1 MDDRPDWPLIV
12 AFIRLEFPPHQR
24 DLAQK
29 IAAGLAEVVKFKIQQ
44 LRPEHTLSEIAH
56 WADQPIS
63 ATDLIKIIHAAFQV
77 TCDEK
82 TTFRTVVEMIGEK
95 QTRKS
100 LTAGDYGEPKGKG
113 AESGVNKSI
122 CVFTGS
128 RQGARADYREAARR
142 MGRELVERG
151 YGLVYGG
158 GNIGLM
164 TALAD
169 SVLEHHGR
177 VTGVIPGSLV
187 GKEVAHSGLSDLRI
201 VNSMH
206 ERKAVMA
213 ELSDGFIAMPGGIGT
228 LEEFFEV
235 LSWAQLGI
243 HDKPCGL
250 LNVCG
255 YYEQIIRFLDY
266 AVEQDFLK
274 SKHRSLL
281 IVGREPGELLD
292 QFERFIETHAT
303 ERFERART

>member
-1 MDDRPDWPLIV
+1 MDDRIDWALIV
-12 AFIRLEFPPHQR
+12 APIRLEFPPHQR

-29 IAAGLAEVVKFKIQQ
+29 IAAGLAEVVGFKIKRLQ
-44 LRPEHTLSEIAH
+44 PEHTLSEIAH
-56 WADQPIS
+56 WADDPIS
-63 ATDLIKIIHAAFQV
+63 AMGLIKILHAAFRV
-77 TCDEK
+77 TCEDN
-82 TTFRTVVEMIGEK
+82 TTFRAVVEMISEMQPQRLNARHDDK
-95 QTRKS
+95 PR
-100 LTAGDYGEPKGKG
+100 GKG
-113 AESGVNKSI
+113 AERRVTRRI
-122 CVFTGS
+122 CIFTGS
-128 RQGARADYREAARR
+128 RQGTRAEYTDAARR

-158 GNIGLM
+158 GNVGLM
-164 TALAD
+164 TVLAD
-169 SVLEHHGR
+169 SVLEHHGH
-177 VTGVIPGSLV
+177 VTGVIPEALV
-187 GKEVAHSGLSDLRI
+187 GKEVAHTGLSDLRI

-255 YYEQIIRFLDY
+255 YYEQLIQFLDH

-274 SKHRSLL
+274 PKHRSLL
-281 IVGREPGELLD
+281 IVEREPHQLLD
-292 QFERFIETHAT
+292 QLEHFIETHPT
-303 ERFERART
+303 KRFERTRT